1 MPRCLAGRGGK
12 LKPPSLAI
20 AAVSA
25 DSPAMPEPV
34 GDRVLL
40 AIVLRLVS
48 VFVFAVMNALVKLA
62 EAGGAHLGEIMFFRQ
77 TAALIPV
84 TLWIA
89 AGPGL
94 HTIKTRRF
102 GAHALRTAMGLTSMC
117 FVFGTILL
125 LPLAESTTLQFT
137 LPIWAT
143 ILGAVLL
150 REQVGWYR
158 WGAVIA
164 GFVGV
169 LIITRP
175 GAGMAPLGIFTGLMG
190 ALLSAG
196 VSILLRQIGKTE
208 GAATTV
214 FWFSALSVPPTG
226 IAFALTATA
235 HPLATWGWMVAVGLC
250 GGIAQLFMTA
260 SLKLG
265 PVSRV
270 VPMDYTGLIWATLF
284 GWALFGVLPGWATWA
299 GAPFVIGSGL
309 YILWRERVRARQKT
323 QAAMA

>member
-1 MPRCLAGRGGK
+1 M
-12 LKPPSLAI
+12 S
-20 AAVSA
+20 
-25 DSPAMPEPV
+25 EPTP
-34 GDRVLL
+34 DRVML
-40 AIVLRLVS
+40 AIVLRLCS
-48 VFVFAVMNALVKLA
+48 VVAFAVMGALIKLA
-62 EAGGAHLGEIMFFRQ
+62 EASGAHLAEMMFFRQ
-77 TAALIPV
+77 GFALVPV
-84 TLWIA
+84 TLFIA

-94 HTIKTRRF
+94 ASIRTERI
-102 GAHALRTAMGLTSMC
+102 GAHAMRTALGLVSMV

-150 REQVGWYR
+150 KEQVGWHR
-158 WGAVIA
+158 WGAVVL
-164 GFVGV
+164 GFAGV

-175 GAGMAPLGIFTGLMG
+175 GAGMASWGVATGLIG

-214 FWFSALSVPPTG
+214 FWFSALSVPPTA
-226 IAFALTATA
+226 IAFILTATP
-235 HPLATWGWMVAVGLC
+235 HPPLTWVLMVLVGIC
-250 GGIAQLFMTA
+250 GGVAQMFMTA
-260 SLKLG
+260 ALKFG
-265 PVSRV
+265 PVSLV

-284 GWALFGVLPGWATWA
+284 GYVLFGVLPGWSTWA

-309 YILWRERVRARQKT
+309 YIVWRERVRARMQT
-323 QAAMA
+323 DRAMATS

>member
-1 MPRCLAGRGGK
+1 MAHERATM
-12 LKPPSLAI
+12 SEA
-20 AAVSA
+20 SH
-25 DSPAMPEPV
+25 
-34 GDRVLL
+34 DRVLL
-40 AIVLRLVS
+40 AIVLRLAAVL
-48 VFVFAVMNALVKLA
+48 VFAVMNAVIKLA
-62 EAGGAHLGEIMFFRQ
+62 EASGAHLAETIFFRQ
-77 TAALIPV
+77 SFALIPV

-94 HTIKTRRF
+94 ATIRTRRI
-102 GAHALRTAMGLTSMC
+102 GAHVLRTAMGLISMC
-117 FVFGTILL
+117 FVFSTILL

-143 ILGAVLL
+143 ILGALVL
-150 REQVGWYR
+150 REQVGWHR
-158 WGAVIA
+158 WAAVIA

-175 GAGMAPLGIFTGLMG
+175 GGGMAPLGVFTGLMG
-190 ALLSAG
+190 ALLSAS

-226 IAFALTATA
+226 LAFLLTMTP
-235 HPLATWGWMVAVGLC
+235 HPWETWGWLMLVGVC
-250 GGIAQLFMTA
+250 GGVAQLFMTA
-260 SLKLG
+260 SLKLA
-265 PVSRV
+265 PVSLV

-284 GWALFGVLPGWATWA
+284 GFVLFGVLPGWATWA

-309 YILWRERVRARQKT
+309 YIVWRERVRAKANVQKIVVS
-323 QAAMA
+323 